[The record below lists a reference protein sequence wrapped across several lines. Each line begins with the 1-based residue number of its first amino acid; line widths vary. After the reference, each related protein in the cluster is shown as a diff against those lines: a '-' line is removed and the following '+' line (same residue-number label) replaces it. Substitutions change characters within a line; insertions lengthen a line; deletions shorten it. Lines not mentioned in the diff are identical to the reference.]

1 MLRKELV
8 SSLAAKAVDH
18 IDEHLIR
25 QRDTTIS
32 LHPRISKVPSNSI
45 FLTNYPGTPEA
56 NALARTAMRYG
67 LPTIAFQHGVS
78 REINGDHG
86 DMGVENS
93 SANLT
98 FVYNQTAKLKSDET
112 AYCHGRT
119 EPTSFPGKGQK
130 LSKKLRI
137 FAFKTNKILYL
148 STNVYRGNIAS
159 LNSPRT
165 DFENYLSE
173 STIIREV
180 LGKLPHSV
188 SYKPYPFQIRYGIKT
203 R

>member
-1 MLRKELV
+1 MIARLISIYEKYLTQFVTKELV

-45 FLTNYPGTPEA
+45 FLTTYPGTPEA

-119 EPTSFPGKGQK
+119 ERPFRERTKIKQNCAF
-130 LSKKLRI
+130 LHLR
-137 FAFKTNKILYL
+137 
-148 STNVYRGNIAS
+148 
-159 LNSPRT
+159 
-165 DFENYLSE
+165 
-173 STIIREV
+173 
-180 LGKLPHSV
+180 
-188 SYKPYPFQIRYGIKT
+188 QT
-203 R
+203 RFYICQQTFTEAT